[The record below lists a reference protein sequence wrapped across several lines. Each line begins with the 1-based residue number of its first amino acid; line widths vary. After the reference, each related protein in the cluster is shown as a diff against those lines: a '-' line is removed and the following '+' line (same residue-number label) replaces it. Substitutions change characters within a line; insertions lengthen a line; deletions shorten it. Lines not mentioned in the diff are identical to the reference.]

1 MTRRLIASSA
11 LAMSLL
17 AGCSDYRE
25 ETNQQAVNETAHQRS
40 PAAVASFRAADPTLN
55 KYFDSAYAYAV
66 FPEIAKGAAGVG
78 AANGSGSVYQGGV
91 LVGFAEMTQVT
102 LGAQV
107 GGQTFRELIFFQ
119 NAEAFNKFKRG
130 GTKFAA
136 NASAVMVRQGAAAA
150 NDYRE
155 GVAVFVMPMGGAMLE
170 ASIGGQE
177 FTFRPLAGASITNP
191 KAPYT
196 GSKTTTPS
204 TTTATAAAPASK
216 GSGTSA
222 GGVAMVGTTSVR
234 ATAGAPGK

>member
-1 MTRRLIASSA
+1 MTRRIIASSA
-11 LAMSLL
+11 LALSLL

-25 ETNQQAVNETAHQRS
+25 ETNTQAVNETVHQRS
-40 PAAVASFRAADPTLN
+40 PGTVAVFRSADPTLN

-78 AANGSGSVYQGGV
+78 AANGTGSVYQGGV
-91 LVGFAEMTQVT
+91 LVGYAEMTQVT

-107 GGQTFRELIFFQ
+107 GGQTYRELVFFQ

-136 NASAVMVRQGAAAA
+136 NASAVIVKSGAAAT

-170 ASIGGQE
+170 AAIGGQE
-177 FTFRPLAGASITNP
+177 FTFRPLSGATNI

-196 GSKTTTPS
+196 GTKTTT
-204 TTTATAAAPASK
+204 TTAAPATKSTGASK
-216 GSGTSA
+216 GAVT
-222 GGVAMVGTTSVR
+222 MVGATAVR
-234 ATAGAPGK
+234 ATAGTLAR